1 MQHNDRQPAALVK
14 YHKIFISISFA
25 FFELRLHFHS
35 LYFIS
40 PCHLFCI
47 LVLFVM
53 VFIPGWIFFCVYTTV
68 KDFVAFPRP
77 LEIILLFC
85 YSFVNI
91 KIKKI
96 VYI

>member
-35 LYFIS
+35 LYFMY

-53 VFIPGWIFFCVYTTV
+53 VFIPGWIFFVYILQLRIL
-68 KDFVAFPRP
+68 FHFPVRWK
-77 LEIILLFC
+77 LFC